1 MAYIYNQ
8 ETGEFEDIP
17 DDKPTS
23 GSSGSDSDSGNNR
36 NWLKIAGCIAL
47 TILGAIF
54 VATTGET
61 RSSND

>member
-8 ETGEFEDIP
+8 ETGEFADIP

-23 GSSGSDSDSGNNR
+23 GSSGSDSGNNR

-61 RSSND
+61 LSSND